1 VRLLLS
7 RGGHALSLEIIFQS
21 SMIVETQIAHQ
32 LCLLKA
38 AIMGLAE
45 RKVKQKIGND
55 PRNLTWSQG
64 KFRVPGRQD

>member
-7 RGGHALSLEIIFQS
+7 RGGHALSLKLFSKAHDRRLPNS
-21 SMIVETQIAHQ
+21 SSTVSSE
-32 LCLLKA
+32 A

-64 KFRVPGRQD
+64 KYKVPVRQD